1 MIRHLFA
8 CFTLLA
14 TLNFN
19 CFAADFSGRVQDSTG
34 APIEGATVVLYVS
47 QQNYTILR
55 ARSDASGRFTL
66 QAAEAGEY
74 LLSAEGANLSM
85 PEALRLQGSKLD
97 LVLTLV
103 PTAQRSTVQVTA
115 DAISASIDDSGK
127 AVDVLDAESLSRRN
141 EIFFL
146 ESLRLTPGLQVQQI
160 GGPGATARIVT
171 RGLRTAD
178 TSLLIDG
185 FRFRDITSTQGE
197 GAGLLPDLMLVNSD
211 RFEVCR
217 GSESTLYGTHAV
229 GGVINMVTD
238 PGGAQNGRMH
248 GQLDFEGGGL
258 GLLRGLG
265 KLSGG
270 EGKWQWTGAL
280 AHLNVLDGVDGND
293 RYRNTGTQGFVRY
306 AMGRKTSLSG
316 RMFSTEAFSQY
327 NSGPGAKSGL
337 AGLPGTLPG
346 TFAYY
351 TPQINDPDAR
361 RATRTI
367 MGLAGLD
374 HQFTP
379 GLGLRVQYNRLYSN
393 RTDEN
398 GPAGSGFQ
406 ARFRDYSQFQGEVDT
421 IAARMNWTWA
431 RRQVL
436 LFGYEAEREKFYNFG
451 DDFNPNAALRAQRK
465 IGIRQW
471 SNAFYAQQQFRIG
484 SRLTVNLSGRVQS
497 FQLQAPDFFSGTAI
511 YGSGELASP
520 PRAFTG
526 DASLSY
532 LLPGTNTKLRA
543 HVGNA
548 YRAPSLYE
556 RFGTTV
562 FSGRTSVYGDP
573 RLRPDRA
580 LSIDFGL
587 DQYFWQSRIKA
598 SATYFY
604 TRLQEVVGF
613 GPVAREPY
621 GRTSGYFN
629 TGGALARGLET
640 SIAMQATRKLSLQS
654 SYTYTSTLE
663 RRPIFITGELAS
675 QRVFPHTYALTATY
689 FFTRNFDASFDYF
702 QASSYLVPFFSQ
714 LGNSFGSRAF
724 RFEGPRKADIAARY
738 RVPLRDQLGLEFFAR
753 LENLANRTYFEAGYQ
768 TPGFWGTGGIRLR
781 F

>member
-8 CFTLLA
+8 CLTLSV
-14 TLNFN
+14 TLHAVAA
-19 CFAADFSGRVQDSTG
+19 AADFSGRVQDSTG
-34 APIEGATVVLYVS
+34 APINGANVVLYLS
-47 QQNYTILR
+47 HQNTILR
-55 ARSDASGRFTL
+55 ARSDASGRFTI
-66 QAAEAGEY
+66 QSSDASSY
-74 LLSAEGANLSM
+74 LLSADGENLSL

-115 DAISASIDDSGK
+115 DALSASIDDSGK
-127 AVDVLDAESLSRRN
+127 ALDILDAESLSRRN

-185 FRFRDITSTQGE
+185 FRFRDVTSTQGE
-197 GAGLLPDLMLVNSD
+197 GAGLLPDLMLVNTD

-217 GSESTLYGTHAV
+217 GSESTLYGTHAI

-238 PGGAQNGRMH
+238 SGGTINGRTH

-258 GLLRGLG
+258 GLLRGLA

-270 EGKWQWTGAL
+270 QGKWQWSGAL
-280 AHLNVLDGVDGND
+280 AHLNVLNGIDGND

-306 AMGRKTSLSG
+306 AIGPKTSISG
-316 RMFSTEAFSQY
+316 RIFTTEAFSQY

-337 AGLPGTLPG
+337 SAIPGTLPG
-346 TFAYY
+346 TLAFYN
-351 TPQINDPDAR
+351 PQLNDPDAR
-361 RATRTI
+361 RATRTF

-379 GLGLRVQYNRLYSN
+379 GLGLRIQYNRLDSN
-393 RTDEN
+393 RSDQN
-398 GPAGSGFQ
+398 GPAGQGFQ
-406 ARFRDYSQFQGEVDT
+406 ARFRDFSQFQGQLDT
-421 IAARMNWTWA
+421 IASRFNWTWA
-431 RRQVL
+431 KRQVL
-436 LFGYEAEREKFYNFG
+436 LFGYEAERENFYNFG
-451 DDFNPNAALRAQRK
+451 DDFNPNPALRAQRK
-465 IGIRQW
+465 VGINQW
-471 SNAFYAQQQFRIG
+471 SNAFYIQQQLRLG
-484 SRLTVNLSGRVQS
+484 SRLTLNLSGRSQS
-497 FQLQAPDFFSGTAI
+497 FSLKAPNFFGATPL

-520 PRAFTG
+520 PRALTG

-532 LLPGTNTKLRA
+532 MFPTTNTKLRA

-556 RFGTTV
+556 RFGSAV

-580 LSIDFGL
+580 LSLDFGI
-587 DQYFWQSRIKA
+587 DQYLWQSRLRA

-613 GPVAREPY
+613 GPVPREPF
-621 GRTSGYFN
+621 GRSSGYFN
-629 TGGALARGLET
+629 TGGALARGVET
-640 SIAMQATRKLSLQS
+640 SIALQATRKLSLQS

-663 RRPIFITGELAS
+663 RRPIYITGELAS

-689 FFTRNFDASFDYF
+689 FFTRNFDATFDYF

-714 LGNSFGSRAF
+714 LGNTFGTRAF
-724 RFEGPRKADIAARY
+724 RFAGPRKADIAARY
-738 RVPLRDQLGLEFFAR
+738 RIPLRDQLGLEFFAR
-753 LENLANRTYFEAGYQ
+753 LENINNRTYYEAGYQ